1 MVKTMASGKLR
12 VLAKRTL
19 DNILAP
25 AGGQDDD
32 KIRRARLSFF
42 CKAGVVGNGL
52 HLVVLVAERAW
63 SVALLATFISFGYLG
78 VHHYATRGRN
88 SVRAS
93 RMYLILASSTIF
105 FSTFLDGQEKSST
118 IWYFPLVGV
127 VAAYLVGAREAL
139 RILVVEVCMVVAI
152 FVTAQF
158 YHFEPLVKPNSGS
171 LLATQILTC
180 VVYVL
185 FSVVFRASSDRQ
197 IEVLQDQ
204 GLELTKAK
212 QQADKANRAKGEF
225 LANMS
230 HEIRTPMNGILGM
243 SEHLRQ
249 VDGLAKP
256 HREAIETIHQC
267 GEHLLTLLNDILELS
282 KIESG
287 RLTIGARPL
296 RPLAVCEDVIR
307 LFKSRAEK
315 RNVTLE
321 LIDEGLDA
329 VVLGDSTRLRQ
340 VLCNLVGNAIK
351 FSDGGNVRLR
361 VRQAQEQGDARNRLR
376 VVFEIEDE
384 GIGITKEGIDR
395 LFQEFE
401 QVHDTENDDRGG
413 TGLGLV
419 ISAKIVQA
427 MGGEINVA
435 SQKGVG
441 TTFTV
446 SVPFRT
452 AEDHASLSMSGVV
465 VTCPEVDYSAGC
477 YKVLIVDDNQVNL
490 KVSSLQLGKLG
501 FDIETAVNGQIAVDL
516 AKTQKFDV
524 IFMDLRMP
532 VLDGYEA
539 TKEIKS
545 GGMNQDTPVVA
556 LTANAYPEDKARSLD
571 AGMVAHLA
579 KPLRKA
585 ELAHVLRQIFGEKQ
599 SPEAEQLI
607 RLVG

>member
-1 MVKTMASGKLR
+1 MASGKLR
-12 VLAKRTL
+12 VFLKRTL
-19 DNILAP
+19 DHVLAP

-32 KIRRARLSFF
+32 KIRRARLGFF
-42 CKAGVVGNGL
+42 CIAGVVGNGL
-52 HLVVLVAERAW
+52 HLVVLVAEKAW
-63 SVALLATFISFGYLG
+63 NVAIFATLISFCYLG
-78 VHHYATRGRN
+78 ILRYARRGRN

-93 RMYLILASSTIF
+93 RMYLILASSTIL

-139 RILVVEVCMVVAI
+139 GILVAEVSMVLVI
-152 FVTAQF
+152 FLTAQF

-197 IEVLQDQ
+197 IEVLREQ

-243 SEHLRQ
+243 SEHLKQ
-249 VDGLAKP
+249 VDGLAEP
-256 HREAIETIHQC
+256 HREAIDTIHQC

-287 RLTIGARPL
+287 RLTIGARPV

-315 RNVTLE
+315 RNVNLE
-321 LIDEGLDA
+321 LIEEGLDA
-329 VVLGDSTRLRQ
+329 TVLGDSTRLRQ
-340 VLCNLVGNAIK
+340 VLCNLLGNAIK

-361 VRQAQEQGDARNRLR
+361 VRQTQEQGDARNRLR

-401 QVHDTENDDRGG
+401 QVHDIENDDRGG

-446 SVPFRT
+446 SVPFRG
-452 AEDHASLSMSGVV
+452 AEDHAALSMSAVV
-465 VTCPEVDYSAGC
+465 VTCAEVDYSDGC
-477 YKVLIVDDNQVNL
+477 YKILIVDDNQVNL

-501 FDIETAVNGQIAVDL
+501 FDIVTAVNGQVAVDL
-516 AKTQKFDV
+516 AKAEKFDA

-545 GGMNQDTPVVA
+545 GGVNQDTPVVA

-579 KPLRKA
+579 KPLRKV
-585 ELAHVLRQIFGEKQ
+585 ELDHVLREMFGEEKTPK
-599 SPEAEQLI
+599 PESLI
-607 RLVG
+607 RLAG